1 MEFLPLANGMDS
13 HTQHKNSPSRGPTVA
28 EAGVPPPE
36 SQGGYPKLR
45 CWPQALVYSQVPV
58 GDKPRRS
65 LNRGG
70 LYGAF
75 VQIKDVWH
83 PASSNP
89 PAAIAPTASAYSA
102 PVSRFGIYGR
112 TSKLPVHLLMVICDQ
127 WPLI

>member
-75 VQIKDVWH
+75 MQIEDVWQ
-83 PASSNP
+83 PCVQQPSCCRCSNSFCSLCP
-89 PAAIAPTASAYSA
+89 CVALWHLRPN
-102 PVSRFGIYGR
+102 FK
-112 TSKLPVHLLMVICDQ
+112 TSGAFVNGDL
-127 WPLI
+127 